1 MEELIKRT
9 LESTSKYYD
18 KCLDET
24 KLYIKELGNIRTNFI
39 SKKIKSLLETN
50 CNKTEL
56 ENAMKII
63 ITEINDE
70 LNSDD
75 NRLCNFL
82 DSIKLNK

>member
-1 MEELIKRT
+1 MKELAIKAMD
-9 LESTSKYYD
+9 STSKYYD

-56 ENAMKII
+56 ENAIKII

-82 DSIKLNK
+82 ETIKLKK